1 MSFSWIST
9 CPACGTGNRVP
20 PGHLSD
26 TGKCGACKASLPPTH
41 LPIPA
46 TAETFDQIIAA
57 AKVPVLVDFWA
68 EWCGPCKMIAPELH
82 ALAQEMAGRALV
94 LKVDT
99 EQYPELA
106 ARFNVQAIPNFVVLQ
121 AGRVVRQ
128 HPGLAPAA
136 DMRAWLESA
145 APGR

>member
-26 TGKCGACKASLPPTH
+26 TGKCGACKASLSPTH

-57 AKVPVLVDFWA
+57 AKVLVLVDFWA

-82 ALAQEMAGRALV
+82 ALAQEMAGRALIV
-94 LKVDT
+94 KVDT
-99 EQYPELA
+99 EAEPALA
-106 ARFNVQAIPNFVVLQ
+106 ARYQIRSIPNLMVFHRGKAVAQ
-121 AGRVVRQ
+121 RAGAAGRAELR
-128 HPGLAPAA
+128 
-136 DMRAWLESA
+136 RWLEGTTTA
-145 APGR
+145 

>member
-20 PGHLSD
+20 AGHLSD

-41 LPIPA
+41 QPIPA

-57 AKVPVLVDFWA
+57 AKVPGLVDFWA

-82 ALAQEMAGRALV
+82 ALAQEMAGRALIV
-94 LKVDT
+94 KVDT
-99 EQYPELA
+99 EAEPALA
-106 ARFNVQAIPNFVVLQ
+106 ARYQIRSIPNLMVFHRGKAVAQ
-121 AGRVVRQ
+121 RAGAAGRAELR
-128 HPGLAPAA
+128 
-136 DMRAWLESA
+136 RWLEGTTTA
-145 APGR
+145 